1 MRDAARMLPTEQ
13 LRRER
18 QRRGWSREYIAEQIG
33 IADSKTIGRWERGVA
48 FPSSYSLQKLCT
60 LFGMSAQD
68 LGLYQEEKSSL
79 SLSEQLLTRQSNV
92 PLLSVFPVYDSALPL
107 PLTETGELVD
117 RDELL
122 SLLKQRLCTASGRPV
137 LSALNGLPGV
147 GKTTLAIELAH
158 DHDIQRQFH
167 DGVLWAALGP
177 RPDVAG
183 QMRRWGTLLG
193 ITATEMANL
202 THEDA
207 LARTIRTTIGTR
219 RMLLVMDDAW
229 KSEEALAFKVGGP
242 NCAYLLTTRIPS
254 VALHFANDGATTIRE
269 LSEEHGLRLLAH
281 FAPGTVTREPDA
293 ARALVQ
299 SVGGLPLAL
308 TLMGKY
314 LQSQTYS
321 GQPRRLQAA
330 LERLRHTEER
340 LQLAALQAPLERH
353 VGLPEGTPLSMEA
366 AIGIS
371 YWQLDELSQRV
382 LSMLSAFPA
391 KPNSF
396 SEEAAL
402 AVSAAPTEILD
413 ILMDAGLLECT
424 GSGRYTLHQAIAD
437 YTSTRGCDTAAAERM
452 VEYLICYV
460 ARHETDYDALE
471 QEASNVLAALQLAF
485 ERGMHA
491 ALIRGARAFSPFLQS
506 RGRYELAG
514 IHLRRAE
521 QVARFLGDTTYRA
534 RVWYHPEEPADLS
547 SATSHA
553 PTRS

>member
-1 MRDAARMLPTEQ
+1 VRDPARMLPTEQ

-60 LFGMSAQD
+60 LFGMSAQE
-68 LGLYQEEKSSL
+68 LGLYREERYCL
-79 SLSEQLLTRQSNV
+79 PISEQLLTYQNNA
-92 PLLSVFPVYDSALPL
+92 PLLSAFPVYDPALPL
-107 PLTETGELVD
+107 PLTETGDLVD

-122 SLLKQRLCTASGRPV
+122 SLLKQRLCTGSRRPT
-137 LSALNGLPGV
+137 LSALSGLPGV

-158 DHDIQRQFH
+158 DHDVQRQFT
-167 DGVLWAALGP
+167 DGVLWVALGP
-177 RPDVAG
+177 KPDVPG
-183 QMRRWGTLLG
+183 QMRRWGMLLG
-193 ITATEMANL
+193 ITATEMASL
-202 THEDA
+202 TSEDA
-207 LARTIRTTIGTR
+207 LARMIRTTIGKR
-219 RMLLVMDDAW
+219 RMLLVIDDAW
-229 KSEEALAFKVGGP
+229 KSKDALAFKVGGP
-242 NCAYLLTTRIPS
+242 DCAYLLTTRIPS
-254 VALHFANDGATTIRE
+254 VALHFANDGATTVRE
-269 LSEEHGLRLLAH
+269 LSEEQGLRLLAR
-281 FAPGTVTREPDA
+281 FAPGIVSSEPDA

-308 TLMGKY
+308 TLMGKF

-330 LERLRHTEER
+330 LERLRHTGER
-340 LQLAALQAPLERH
+340 LQLAVLQAPLERH
-353 VGLPEGTPLSMEA
+353 MGLPEGTPLSLEA

-396 SEEAAL
+396 SEEVAL
-402 AVSAAPTEILD
+402 AVSAAPAEMLD

-437 YTSTRGCDTAAAERM
+437 YTRTRWDDTAAAERM
-452 VEYLICYV
+452 VEYLISYV
-460 ARHETDYDALE
+460 ERHQTDYDALE
-471 QEASNVLAALQLAF
+471 QETQNVLAALQLAF
-485 ERGMHA
+485 ERGMHT

-506 RGRYELAG
+506 RGVYELAET
-514 IHLRRAE
+514 HLRRAE
-521 QVARFLGDTTYRA
+521 QAARSLGDTAYPA
-534 RVWYHPEEPADLS
+534 SMWYASEETGDLCS
-547 SATSHA
+547 TTSHGS
-553 PTRS
+553 TRK